1 MEAEYNDRFCSI
13 IKVLPDEVIEEYKAY
28 PNYSEDKIDFVYPD
42 LTPPVFIAQYD
53 EKRTVIALQL
63 YKAGRKYILPEQV
76 GVNVRWGK
84 PDQTYVYKSV
94 EGCNSARDTV
104 YILVDYQMS
113 VVYGTIKPTI
123 EVVTPEKLAVA
134 AESHFKVVI
143 VKDPIQEGMV
153 ESAAVH
159 FGIATIDDNHITNH
173 TVYSSEKT
181 EERINESA
189 GDIEDIK
196 EHVQRLD
203 ITVNNLGDRLSIVE
217 NNKVDKDISNYI
229 ALQDTD
235 NRSEQMIYIY
245 DSHTGESKQVS
256 VKQLLSYLIQEKPN
270 LEHLTSVQDGE
281 YIYLD
286 ITQEV

>member
-63 YKAGRKYILPEQV
+63 YKAGRKYILPEQI

-123 EVVTPEKLAVA
+123 EVVTPDKFAVA

-143 VKDPIQEGMV
+143 VQDPIQEGMV

-159 FGIATIDDNHITNH
+159 FGIATIDDNHVTNH
-173 TVYSSEKT
+173 TVYSSEFVEYRISQVFGKVIEYHTT
-181 EERINESA
+181 EYYNTHPSLIYPE
-189 GDIEDIK
+189 G
-196 EHVQRLD
+196 
-203 ITVNNLGDRLSIVE
+203 TVIVYSDYY
-217 NNKVDKDISNYI
+217 KDKDGNDVPGVKISTGVNYAI
-229 ALQDTD
+229 DLPFITKCVEQSIEFLMGKTSFWD
-235 NRSEQMIYIY
+235 NKLNCEDEVI
-245 DSHTGESKQVS
+245 GERLV
-256 VKQLLSYLIQEKPN
+256 LN
-270 LEHLTSVQDGE
+270 RN
-281 YIYLD
+281 
-286 ITQEV
+286 